1 MSLVVALAR
10 RDLLVAVRS
19 RGDAAH
25 PLAFFILTVVL
36 FGLGTGPDRSVLAE
50 VGPGIVWVLALLAT
64 MMSTESMF
72 RRDFEDGTL
81 EQMLLHGRPLFAAVL
96 GKLFAHWC
104 TSGLLLTVLS
114 PLAALMLQMR
124 AEAVPTL
131 AASLVLGTPTLTLI
145 GAVAAALT
153 VSLGRGGVL
162 AAVIALPLF
171 VPVLIFGAGA
181 VLAAAAGT
189 SPAGHLMWLA
199 VLFAAAVTLAPFAVG
214 LALKVSQEY

>member
-162 AAVIALPLF
+162 VAVIALPLF